1 MKRRTQG
8 VLLVGSLA
16 VATVV
21 VLAAGLARG
30 VDHQHCKIGFLWI
43 SCTWSSTAATR
54 GIPSSSFTASI
65 TPSTAST
72 TPSSSV
78 TPSITRTSWRRRSG
92 SGYDDVTSWAVTARC
107 PQDYI
112 AKRLPC
118 AVASVAAPAQA
129 ASDDL
134 EVELSDAT
142 GLPLP
147 KGRVLTTAKNSALIK
162 AVYVETP
169 LDLAAVLG
177 FYRAELSKRGWTE
190 NDGAVVEADRAA
202 IAFTTTDGPALLRL
216 IHQDDRTIADLSLR
230 KSDAA
235 DAGILRTIADR
246 ALRKLAA
253 ANAGILPTPG
263 QVRLMLGNDTDEE
276 AVITINEQTI
286 TLAARAGHNL
296 TDAAD
301 AKRKS
306 PDSPEIDLPPGK
318 YKVTLKV
325 ASSAAQN
332 RELEVAADEAWGLL
346 VGPAGVPLP
355 VHLY

>member
-1 MKRRTQG
+1 MDQLHLVIDFSHQRHPPRSFTQPFEP
-8 VLLVGSLA
+8 V
-16 VATVV
+16 
-21 VLAAGLARG
+21 
-30 VDHQHCKIGFLWI
+30 HCKHHTELGH
-43 SCTWSSTAATR
+43 
-54 GIPSSSFTASI
+54 SSSHRI
-65 TPSTAST
+65 
-72 TPSSSV
+72 
-78 TPSITRTSWRRRSG
+78 RR
-92 SGYDDVTSWAVTARC
+92 SGYDDVTSWAVTSLC

-147 KGRVLTTAKNSALIK
+147 KRRVLTTAKNSAFIK
-162 AVYVETP
+162 SVHVETP

-190 NDGAVVEADRAA
+190 NDGAVVEPDRAA

-230 KSDAA
+230 KP
-235 DAGILRTIADR
+235 
-246 ALRKLAA
+246 AA
-253 ANAGILPTPG
+253 ANAGILPRPG

-286 TLAARAGHNL
+286 TLAARAGHDL

-301 AKRKS
+301 ARRKS